1 MTDFIDAEGFRAN
14 VGIILSNES
23 GRVMLAGRT
32 GRRGWQFPQGGVHPG
47 ETPQA
52 AMFRELYEEVGL
64 QSRDVALIT
73 QTSAWLRYR
82 LPPRFI
88 RRNSTPRCIGQKQI
102 WFLLRL
108 LADEQAV
115 RLDVSSR
122 PEFDR
127 WRWVDYWRPVKEVIY
142 FKRTVYVRALQELA
156 PALFPEGAPPP
167 PGWWPKHW
175 RSAPDRV
182 PLCPGEGRPAEC

>member
-14 VGIILSNES
+14 VGIILSNDT
-23 GRVMLAGRT
+23 GRVMLAGRA
-32 GRRGWQFPQGGVHPG
+32 GRRGWQFPQGGVHPD
-47 ETPQA
+47 ETPED

-64 QSRDVALIT
+64 HPRDVELMG
-73 QTSAWLRYR
+73 QTSDWLRYR
-82 LPPRFI
+82 LPARFI

-108 LADEQAV
+108 LADDQAV
-115 RLDVSSR
+115 RLDVSAR

-127 WRWVDYWRPVKEVIY
+127 WRWVDYWRPVKEVIW

-156 PALFPEGAPPP
+156 PALFPDGPPPP

-175 RSAPDRV
+175 RSAPERV
-182 PLCPGEGRPAEC
+182 PQGSDEGALAGW